1 MENILELENISKSF
15 PKSNFLLD
23 KLSFSLP
30 YGTILGFVG
39 ENGAGKTT
47 TIGCILNTV
56 IKDSGTV
63 RLFGQEM
70 QDRDTTLREKIGV
83 VYDGDNFPGFWTAK
97 QLDRKSVV

>member
-39 ENGAGKTT
+39 EKGA
-47 TIGCILNTV
+47 
-56 IKDSGTV
+56 
-63 RLFGQEM
+63 
-70 QDRDTTLREKIGV
+70 
-83 VYDGDNFPGFWTAK
+83 
-97 QLDRKSVV
+97 